1 MSRCFPYPPPG
12 YVKNGIRDEAL
23 IESIKLKREEE
34 KARKGRKK
42 EKKCEK
48 KAKERAREGGEI
60 EGKKHRHR
68 KRHRDERSQDPKGGD
83 HQKRSETEVENNE
96 KSSLTEE
103 DGQAV
108 GSQNSSDS
116 TLNSNKRQKQSPPSD
131 SSHNPGISVRIKIA
145 SQRHKDPEL
154 TPSSKEHP
162 SSAFGRIKNA
172 YAQGMVDTASVPG
185 IELGENPCSIP
196 QNAGP
201 RITLKLSKDIPHQ
214 SSCAPERFADK
225 AEATLMSKLCSSCP
239 PTLALQFKNLV
250 EDWIPPP
257 LESAGSEEKEWLF
270 QRMLNHQPMAK
281 RMELGN
287 VCLSQGNPSLWPCA
301 CHLPEVDTYAL
312 PFTIPF

>member
-12 YVKNGIRDEAL
+12 YVKNGIHDEAL

-34 KARKGRKK
+34 KARKDRKK
-42 EKKCEK
+42 EKKHEK
-48 KAKERAREGGEI
+48 KVKERAREGGEI
-60 EGKKHRHR
+60 ESKKHSHR
-68 KRHRDERSQDPKGGD
+68 KRHRDERSQDPKGRG
-83 HQKRSETEVENNE
+83 HRKMSETEVENNE

-103 DGQAV
+103 HGQAV

-154 TPSSKEHP
+154 LPSSKEQP
-162 SSAFGRIKNA
+162 SPAFGRINSA
-172 YAQGMVDTASVPG
+172 YVQGMVDTAVPG
-185 IELGENPCSIP
+185 IELGENPCSTP

-201 RITLKLSKDIPHQ
+201 RITLKLSKDLPRQ
-214 SSCAPERFADK
+214 SPCASERLADK

-257 LESAGSEEKEWLF
+257 LESAGSEDKEWLF
-270 QRMLNHQPMAK
+270 QRMLNLQPMAK

-287 VCLSQGNPSLWPCA
+287 VCLSQGNPSHWPRA
-301 CHLPEVDTYAL
+301 CHLPEVDTHAL